1 MTHILSIART
11 KLKKLEQ
18 TNEQAEQAGTFSQAE
33 LRMRKTQQV
42 NLVFK
47 KYCLTKDNLGNK
59 MLTRLIIYLANGIAK
74 ICRNHDRI

>member
-1 MTHILSIART
+1 MFILART

-42 NLVFK
+42 CK
-47 KYCLTKDNLGNK
+47 KLFEK
-59 MLTRLIIYLANGIAK
+59 
-74 ICRNHDRI
+74 

>member
-1 MTHILSIART
+1 MLPNLFILART

-42 NLVFK
+42 RKNLFEK
-47 KYCLTKDNLGNK
+47 
-59 MLTRLIIYLANGIAK
+59 
-74 ICRNHDRI
+74 